1 MPAKQ
6 LLFTDDA
13 RKRLLEGA
21 ESLAKAVKVT
31 LGPTGKNVI
40 LEKGFGAPVFTKD
53 GVTVAKEIELEE
65 PFLNMGA
72 RLVSEVASKT
82 SKVAGDGT
90 TTATVLAEAV
100 FRNGLK
106 QVAAGANPEALKRGI
121 DKAVAAAV
129 EKLEAMSRKIKGK
142 EEVAQVAAI
151 SANNDAA
158 IGKLLA
164 NALDKVGEDGV
175 ITVEEGRTT
184 ETDLELVDGLR
195 FDKGYIS
202 PYFLTDPER
211 LEAVLEN
218 PSILIYE
225 KKLSNVQ
232 ELIPVLEQVVR
243 AGRPLLVIAEDVEG
257 EALAALVLNKLRGVI
272 RCVAVKAPGFG
283 DRRKAMLQ
291 DMAILT
297 GGKFVSEDL
306 GTKVEALTL
315 DDLGTAR
322 RVVVDKDNTTIVE
335 GKGAK
340 AGIQARISQLRTQI
354 EQTTSEYDREK
365 LTERL
370 AKLVGGVAIVRVGGA
385 TEAEA
390 KERKARI
397 EDAVHSARAAVKEGI
412 LPGGGTAL
420 LRTIP
425 SVIESRKSL
434 RGDEKLGAE
443 IVAAALEAP
452 IRQIISNCGLEPST
466 IVDEVRAAKTNV
478 GFDAVRAKLV
488 DLLDAGIID
497 ATMVVRTALQNAAS
511 IAGLMLTTEALV
523 AELKDEEEP
532 AEGAVV

>member
-13 RKRLLEGA
+13 RKRLLDGA

-40 LEKGFGAPVFTKD
+40 LDKSYGTPTFTKD
-53 GVTVAKEIELEE
+53 GVTVAKEVELED

-72 RLVSEVASKT
+72 RLVAEVASKT

-90 TTATVLAEAV
+90 TTATLLAESI
-100 FRNGLK
+100 FRGGLK
-106 QVAAGANPEALKRGI
+106 RVAAAANPEALKRGI
-121 DKAVAAAV
+121 DKAVAVAV
-129 EKLEAMSRKIKGK
+129 GELEKMSRKIKGK

-175 ITVEEGRTT
+175 ITVEEGRTM
-184 ETDLELVDGLR
+184 ETDLEIVGGLR

-218 PSILIYE
+218 PSILIHE
-225 KKLSNVQ
+225 KKISNVQ
-232 ELIPVLEQVVR
+232 ELIPVLEQTARV
-243 AGRPLLVIAEDVEG
+243 GRPLLVIAEDVEG

-272 RCVAVKAPGFG
+272 RCAAVKAPGFG

-291 DMAILT
+291 DMAVLT

-306 GTKVEALTL
+306 GIKLEALTL
-315 DDLGTAR
+315 DELGSAR
-322 RVVVDKDNTTIVE
+322 KVVVDKDNTTIIG

-340 AGIQARISQLRTQI
+340 ADIQARIAQIRTQT

-370 AKLVGGVAIVRVGGA
+370 AKIVGGVAIVRVGGA
-385 TEAEA
+385 TEAEV

-425 SVIESRKSL
+425 TVVESRKNL
-434 RGDEKLGAE
+434 RGDEKLGAD
-443 IVAAALEAP
+443 IVAEALEAP
-452 IRQIISNCGLEPST
+452 IRQIVANCGLEAST
-466 IVDEVRAAKTNV
+466 IVDEVRQAKGNV
-478 GFDAVRAKLV
+478 GFDAMREKLT
-488 DLLDAGIID
+488 DMLEAGVID

-523 AELKDEEEP
+523 TELKEEAEP
-532 AEGAVV
+532 SEGAVV